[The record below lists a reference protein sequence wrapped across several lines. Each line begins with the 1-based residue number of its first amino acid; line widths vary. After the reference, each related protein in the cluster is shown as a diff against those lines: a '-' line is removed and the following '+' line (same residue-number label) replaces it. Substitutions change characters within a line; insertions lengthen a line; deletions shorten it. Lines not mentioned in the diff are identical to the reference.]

1 MTVVASNPYEHEVV
15 DPLNINASD
24 VTGMRSLDIGGIDGH
39 RPASDVAASVAEL
52 MELPSNSSYAL
63 RDETNARMLLDDRPL
78 GSQVDKD
85 AKLVVIPKAH
95 LG

>member
-1 MTVVASNPYEHEVV
+1 MTVASAPFEHAIV
-15 DPLNINASD
+15 DPVKFTVSD
-24 VTGMRSLDIGGIDGH
+24 VTGMRSLDIGGVDGH
-39 RPASDVAASVAEL
+39 RQVSDVATSVAEL
-52 MELPSNSSYAL
+52 MELPANTPYSL
-63 RDETNARMLLDDRPL
+63 RDDTNARMLLDDRPL